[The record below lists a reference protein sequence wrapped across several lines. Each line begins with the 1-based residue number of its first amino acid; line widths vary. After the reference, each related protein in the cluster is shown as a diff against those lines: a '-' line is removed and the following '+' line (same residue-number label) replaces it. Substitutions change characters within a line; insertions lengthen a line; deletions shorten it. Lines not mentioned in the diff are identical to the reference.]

1 MDAQSERMHILE
13 RIEQGEI
20 SVEEGLTLIE
30 TLPEV
35 EEATDSTP
43 LLDESLPGQDM
54 MNISEAEQKP
64 SEPEIILPYLPA
76 GDSSVPTAKAR
87 PSDLPPDVK
96 KWKGFWMIPLWIGV
110 AFTSL
115 GGWLMYLAIESSG
128 FGFWFICAALLF
140 TLGVIVITLAWQS
153 QYSPWLHLRV
163 QQRPGEYPQ
172 RIAFSFPLP
181 VRPAAWFLRNFG
193 QHIQGLDSSSVDE
206 ILMSVDRVTQ
216 SENPIYI
223 QVDEGEEGEKVEIY
237 IG

>member
-13 RIEQGEI
+13 RIEHGEI
-20 SVEEGLTLIE
+20 SVEEGLALIE
-30 TLPEV
+30 TLPEA
-35 EEATDSTP
+35 EETTVSTP
-43 LLDESLPGQDM
+43 FLDESMPGQDM
-54 MNISEAEQKP
+54 MNISEAGQEP
-64 SEPEIILPYLPA
+64 SEPEIIPSVISG
-76 GDSSVPTAKAR
+76 GDSSIPTAKAR
-87 PSDLPPDVK
+87 SAGLPPDAI
-96 KWKGFWMIPLWIGV
+96 KWKGFWLVPLWIGV
-110 AFTSL
+110 AFTGL

-140 TLGVIVITLAWQS
+140 ALGVIVITIAWQS
-153 QYSPWLHLRV
+153 QFSPWLHLRV

-193 QHIQGLDSSSVDE
+193 HHIQGLDSSSLDE
-206 ILMSVDRVTQ
+206 ILLSVDQVTQ

>member
-1 MDAQSERMHILE
+1 MDAQSERMDILE
-13 RIEQGEI
+13 RIERGEI

-30 TLPEV
+30 TLPEA
-35 EEATDSTP
+35 EKATFSTP
-43 LLDESLPGQDM
+43 LLEESSPEHGV
-54 MNISEAEQKP
+54 MNSSVAEKEP
-64 SEPEIILPYLPA
+64 SEPEIIPPYIPA
-76 GDSSVPTAKAR
+76 GDASAKTR
-87 PSDLPPDVK
+87 PAGLPPDAE
-96 KWKGFWMIPLWIGV
+96 KWKRFWMVPLWIGV
-110 AFTSL
+110 ALTGL

-153 QYSPWLHLRV
+153 QFSPWLHLRV

-193 QHIQGLDSSSVDE
+193 QHIQGLDRSSLDE
-206 ILMSVDRVTQ
+206 ILLSVDLVTQ

>member
-13 RIEQGEI
+13 RIEHGEI

-30 TLPEV
+30 TLPEA
-35 EEATDSTP
+35 EETTVSIP
-43 LLDESLPGQDM
+43 LLDESLAGQDM
-54 MNISEAEQKP
+54 MNVSETEQEP
-64 SEPEIILPYLPA
+64 SEPEIILPYIPV
-76 GDSSVPTAKAR
+76 GDSSVPTTYTR
-87 PSDLPPDVK
+87 PSGLPPDAK

-110 AFTSL
+110 AFTAL
-115 GGWLMYLAIESSG
+115 GSWLMYLAIESSG

-153 QYSPWLHLRV
+153 QFSPWLHLRV

-193 QHIQGLDSSSVDE
+193 RHIQGLDSSSLDD

>member
-1 MDAQSERMHILE
+1 MDTQSERMHILE
-13 RIEQGEI
+13 RIEHGEI
-20 SVEEGLTLIE
+20 SVEEGLSLIE
-30 TLPEV
+30 TLPDA
-35 EEATDSTP
+35 EETTVSTQF
-43 LLDESLPGQDM
+43 LDEGLPGQDTM
-54 MNISEAEQKP
+54 KISEAEQERF
-64 SEPEIILPYLPA
+64 EPEIILPNVPV
-76 GDSSVPTAKAR
+76 GESSVPTANTR
-87 PSDLPPDVK
+87 PSGLPPDAQ
-96 KWKGFWMIPLWIGV
+96 KWKGFWMIPLWIGM
-110 AFTSL
+110 AFTAL

-153 QYSPWLHLRV
+153 QFSPWLHLRV
-163 QQRPGEYPQ
+163 QQKPGEHPQ
-172 RIAFSFPLP
+172 RISFSFPLP

-193 QHIQGLDSSSVDE
+193 QYIQGLDSSSLDE

>member
-13 RIEQGEI
+13 RIERGEI
-20 SVEEGLTLIE
+20 SVDEGLNLIE
-30 TLPEV
+30 TLPEP
-35 EEATDSTP
+35 EETTVSTP
-43 LLDESLPGQDM
+43 LLEDSSPGQGEM
-54 MNISEAEQKP
+54 TVSEAEK
-64 SEPEIILPYLPA
+64 EPAEAEIILPYIPA
-76 GDSSVPTAKAR
+76 GDSSAPSAKTR
-87 PSDLPPDVK
+87 PAGLPPDAE
-96 KWKGFWMIPLWIGV
+96 KWKQFWMVPLWIGV
-110 AFTSL
+110 ALTAL

-153 QYSPWLHLRV
+153 QFSPWLHLRV

-193 QHIQGLDSSSVDE
+193 QHIQGLESSSLDE
-206 ILMSVDRVTQ
+206 VLLSVDQVTR